1 VFWSNERSLK
11 LYIIKYKILGIIKNF
26 TIKTDSDVSAL
37 KLTFVAAGISQK
49 EQIED
54 SDNEALGK
62 LEPRPKG
69 RIPVLKNVQLR
80 IYSFVELD

>member
-26 TIKTDSDVSAL
+26 TIQTDSDVSAL
-37 KLTFVAAGISQK
+37 KLTFVVAGISQK

-62 LEPRPKG
+62 LEPRPQR

-80 IYSFVELD
+80 IYSSVELD

>member
-1 VFWSNERSLK
+1 M
-11 LYIIKYKILGIIKNF
+11 KNF
-26 TIKTDSDVSAL
+26 TLQTDSDVSAL
-37 KLTFVAAGISQK
+37 NLTFVVAGISQK

-69 RIPVLKNVQLR
+69 RISVLKNVQLR
-80 IYSFVELD
+80 IYSSVELN